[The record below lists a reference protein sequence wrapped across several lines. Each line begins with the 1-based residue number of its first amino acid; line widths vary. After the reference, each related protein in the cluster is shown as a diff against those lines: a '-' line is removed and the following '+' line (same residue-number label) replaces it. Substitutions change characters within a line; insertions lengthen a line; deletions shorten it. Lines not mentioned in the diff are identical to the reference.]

1 MTSTAPQPHR
11 LDPLAAFLSF
21 LLPGLGQVLQGR
33 IGKGLLFFF
42 CIYALF
48 FYGMWMGRMKNV
60 WLPDTRKMPDVELPL
75 VGKLDGLPKSVYYR
89 MQYLGQFWVG
99 VAAWPALVQFVA
111 SEPLGDPKDR
121 NGFDVPL
128 PADPDKLKPIAVLGH
143 YMQAPSEPEL
153 GALQRADDKRW
164 DLGWVYTVIAGVL
177 NVLVIYDAFAGPV
190 IRDDLDPATKNPKTT
205 TPVGAPPDPKIL
217 TPVAV
222 LPVVVVN
229 GRQL

>member
-1 MTSTAPQPHR
+1 MTSTAPHR

-60 WLPDTRKMPDVELPL
+60 WLPDVRKMPDVELPL
-75 VGKLDGLPKSVYYR
+75 IGKLDGLPKSLYYR
-89 MQYLGQFWVG
+89 PQYLGQFWMG
-99 VAAWPALVQFVA
+99 VAAWPAIIQFVT
-111 SEPLGDPKDR
+111 SEPLVDLKDR
-121 NGFDVPL
+121 NGIDGQL
-128 PADPDKLKPIAVLGH
+128 PPDPNKLKPTTGLGH

-190 IRDDLDPATKNPKTT
+190 IRDDLDPATKNPPATT
-205 TPVGAPPDPKIL
+205 TVGAPPDPKSPPP
-217 TPVAV
+217 PVAV
-222 LPVVVVN
+222 EN
-229 GRQL
+229 GVLS